1 MPGWIITHTTPP
13 PPPLTFTTDSYA
25 RLLVSIVSQ
34 ITKPLSFSART
45 GIHELYILL
54 AKPFEIPNQRDK
66 SLNSKLNI
74 SFINTRS
81 NWSATSSWKENVFSI
96 FISLTKVKNIS
107 FVTTVYNKE
116 SQSVTILPFADIVP
130 VSVITWTPFSSM
142 ESIFVSVIVNVVW
155 FRVCVIISSQK
166 VGIFVLCF
174 LALTLDGS
182 RTLNSQIAS
191 GRYSVLCPE
200 DVETVSPEY
209 IPAPLSSCIS
219 FLFLLSGS
227 CLISFRRPGVVFF
240 SYPSLSCGIGFLSV
254 GFPSKQISEQTN
266 ICLGR
271 DFLLKAFAH
280 CNRIDSLEGI
290 VCSLYGIIQ
299 EQSSRFCLCNSQKI
313 RFHSFNL
320 RLLFEQPLPA
330 HDLPP
335 TF

>member
-1 MPGWIITHTTPP
+1 MPG
-13 PPPLTFTTDSYA
+13 F
-25 RLLVSIVSQ
+25 LLVCSTARIVSRGNQ
-34 ITKPLSFSART
+34 TTKPWSFSART

-54 AKPFEIPNQRDK
+54 AKPFEIPNQRAK
-66 SLNSKLNI
+66 SLNSILNI

-81 NWSATSSWKENVFSI
+81 NWSVTSSWKENVFSI

-107 FVTTVYNKE
+107 FVTPVYNKE

-142 ESIFVSVIVNVVW
+142 ESIFVSVNVVW

-191 GRYSVLCPE
+191 GRCSVLCPE

-219 FLFLLSGS
+219 FRFLLSGS

-254 GFPSKQISEQTN
+254 GFPSKQKY
-266 ICLGR
+266 
-271 DFLLKAFAH
+271 LL
-280 CNRIDSLEGI
+280 REGFSI
-290 VCSLYGIIQ
+290 
-299 EQSSRFCLCNSQKI
+299 
-313 RFHSFNL
+313 
-320 RLLFEQPLPA
+320 
-330 HDLPP
+330 
-335 TF
+335 